1 MSNKN
6 NKKKVQIGNVKKLSE
21 LSSIEKIK
29 KQVEQGD
36 INTSQALIEIA
47 KEIATFFI
55 EESGMVFASVF
66 VNQVDHH
73 FPVKDAK
80 FKKLLR
86 KSYYE
91 IFGKTISKSALTE
104 AIETIEAFKEF
115 TLNSD
120 RHKTF
125 IRVAGNRNTI
135 YIDLNRSSG
144 EVVEVN
150 ESGWS
155 VSLNPSIK
163 FRRPSTLWSLP
174 IPNRNGSINDLSH
187 FLNISDEDKVLLY
200 SFILGCFSPNGP
212 YPILILQGPQG
223 TGKSF
228 ISNLIKRIVDP
239 SFAPIRS
246 LPRSEQDLMISAQNS
261 HLLAFDNLSGLT
273 NAMSDSLC
281 KLSTGGG
288 FTTRKFYENTEEVV
302 ISALR
307 PVILNGIDFIARRP
321 DLADRSI
328 IINLLPINK
337 NQRKSQ
343 EELMIE
349 FETLLPGI
357 FGSVLDALSIAIS
370 EFNNICLDSSPRMA
384 DFAKWATAGETGFG
398 YKSGTFMKNYDLNQK
413 RVAEEAVEHDLLIS
427 AIVDCLNTIKKISG
441 SATEL
446 LKILKNFVPI
456 DAQSSKWF
464 PAPNQLKDALT
475 RIQPILNANNIK
487 YEYVRSNGARI
498 HTIELQ

>member
-6 NKKKVQIGNVKKLSE
+6 NMKKVQIGNVKNLSD

-29 KQVEQGD
+29 KQVEQGEL
-36 INTSQALIEIA
+36 NTSQTLIEIA
-47 KEIATFFI
+47 KEIASFFI
-55 EESGMVFASVF
+55 EKSGIVFASVLI
-66 VNQVDHH
+66 NQVNHH
-73 FPVKDAK
+73 FPVKDTK
-80 FKKLLR
+80 FEKLLR
-86 KSYYE
+86 KTYYE
-91 IFGKTISKSALTE
+91 IFGKTITKSALTE
-104 AIETIEAFKEF
+104 AVETIEAYQEF
-115 TLNSD
+115 TLKTD
-120 RHKTF
+120 RHETF
-125 IRVAGNRNTI
+125 VRVAGTRSSI
-135 YIDLNRSSG
+135 YIDLNRSLG
-144 EVVEVN
+144 EVVIVD

-155 VSLNPSIK
+155 VSYNPLIK
-163 FRRPSTLWSLP
+163 FRRPTTLWSLP
-174 IPNRNGSINDLSH
+174 IPHRNGSINDLAH

-200 SFILGCFSPNGP
+200 SFIIGCFSPTGP
-212 YPILILQGPQG
+212 YPILILQGAQG

-246 LPRSEQDLMISAQNS
+246 LPGSEQDLMISAQNS

-273 NAMSDSLC
+273 NSMSDSLC

-288 FTTRKFYENTEEVV
+288 FTTRKFYENTEEVI

-321 DLADRSI
+321 DLADRSL
-328 IINLLPINK
+328 IINLLPISK
-337 NQRKSQ
+337 RQRKSQ
-343 EELMIE
+343 EDLMTE

-357 FGSVLDALSIAIS
+357 LGAVLDALSIAIR
-370 EFNNICLDSSPRMA
+370 EFNNVTLDSSPRMA

-398 YKSGTFMKNYDLNQK
+398 FKSGTFMKGYDLNQR

-427 AIVDCLNTIKKISG
+427 AIVDCLSTTKKISC

-446 LKILKNFVPI
+446 LAILKKFVPN
-456 DAQSSKWF
+456 DVQSSKWF
-464 PAPNQLKDALT
+464 PVPNQLKDAMT
-475 RIQPILNANNIK
+475 RIQPILSANGIK
-487 YEYVRSNGARI
+487 YQYVRSNGARI